1 MTSAPSAVD
10 ISLGLGVAEMAY
22 LLQLQDTEAA
32 RISASWLRLD
42 DEAQDPEVVRAG
54 LSALIARGLATV
66 DGAAVSFDSRLDAV
80 AYSLA
85 TPARWTQIDLLRSAE
100 LGDSVLHVE
109 TAKTKF
115 LLQPRTMQSWFVL
128 PQDEAIS
135 AEAAQA
141 YVIREHLTEHPDGGV
156 RLRSEPGG
164 GGRQLLVRKD
174 HDGWVCAT
182 AENDQVGAASA
193 PLDDAGLLQ
202 ELGSCRSTKEDPR
215 DG

>member
-32 RISASWLRLD
+32 RLSASWLRLSE
-42 DEAQDPEVVRAG
+42 EARDPEVVRAG

-66 DGAAVSFDSRLDAV
+66 DGAAVTFDSRLDAV
-80 AYSLA
+80 AYSLS

-100 LGDSVLHVE
+100 LGDSVLHIE
-109 TAKTKF
+109 TARTKL

-156 RLRSEPGG
+156 RLRSEPRGG
-164 GGRQLLVRKD
+164 LQLLVRKD
-174 HDGWVCAT
+174 EGGWVCAT
-182 AENDQVGAASA
+182 AEDDQVGASTA
-193 PLDDAGLLQ
+193 PLDDDGLLE
-202 ELGSCRSTKEDPR
+202 ELVSYRSAKGDPR